1 MGCPTQKPLALLRR
15 IIRASSSEGDVVLD
29 PFCGCATT
37 LIAAETPGRLRTG
50 IDLSSLAVKLVLS
63 RLQQAADDG
72 ALPGGGQ
79 LPQNVSRRADI
90 PQRTDS
96 GKLPPYKT
104 HRHALHGKQEG
115 NCAGC
120 PHHFPCR
127 NLRVDHV
134 VPQARGGTDHPDNLQ
149 LLCGACNSTKGTI
162 DQAAFAARLR
172 ARGIRD

>member
-115 NCAGC
+115 Q
-120 PHHFPCR
+120 
-127 NLRVDHV
+127 LRGLSAPLP
-134 VPQARGGTDHPDNLQ
+134 VPQLEGGSRRPAGQGRH
-149 LLCGACNSTKGTI
+149 
-162 DQAAFAARLR
+162 
-172 ARGIRD
+172 